1 MTPEPK
7 SAAGEARPT
16 PVERRNARLYLAGLG
31 LSMVGDTALS
41 LVAGI
46 WVKSLTGSSALAG
59 LTQTCIYLPS
69 LFGPLAGLVADR
81 VPRQRFLI
89 LVNLCTAIAV
99 ACLLLVD
106 GEEDVWLICAVMAAY
121 GASLVL
127 IDPAESA
134 LFAHMFRPSTRR
146 RINGLRLGMQET
158 GRLVSPLVGAGLFTW
173 LGGGAV
179 ALLDAATFVAAA
191 AATSLL
197 KPPPERARPARTR
210 WRTEILAGAAHI
222 RATPALARILVVA
235 ALIMAVSGVGVAAQ
249 YSMVAALHQPPGYLG
264 VLAALLGGASV
275 VASLASSRVLARTG
289 PTRLALLGLAAFAA
303 GSALRAVPWLPA
315 VWLGSFVLGFA
326 LPWVFLAALNAGQQ
340 LTPDHLQGRVA
351 AATTLLLFG
360 PQAPAQAL
368 GSLLIAHIGYRSVY
382 LASAATALV
391 LAAALVHLTR
401 RSPHPEHPERT
412 TATADEP

>member
-1 MTPEPK
+1 MPTEHPEPTT
-7 SAAGEARPT
+7 AA
-16 PVERRNARLYLAGLG
+16 ERRNARLYLTGLG

-59 LTQTCIYLPS
+59 LTQMCIYLPS
-69 LFGPLAGLVADR
+69 LFGPLAGLIADR

-89 LVNLCTAIAV
+89 CVNLCTAVAV
-99 ACLLLVD
+99 ACLLFAD
-106 GEEDVWLICAVMAAY
+106 GAQDVWVICAVMAAY
-121 GASLVL
+121 GTSLVL
-127 IDPAESA
+127 IDPAETA
-134 LFAHMFRPSTRR
+134 LFAHMFRPSTRG

-158 GRLVSPLVGAGLFTW
+158 GRLVSPLIGAGLFTW

-191 AATSLL
+191 AATALL
-197 KPPPERARPARTR
+197 KPPPEQARPPRAR

-249 YSMVAALHQPPGYLG
+249 YSMVAALHRPPGYLG
-264 VLAALLGGASV
+264 VLASLLGGASV
-275 VASLASSRVLARTG
+275 LAGLVSSRVLARVG
-289 PTRLALLGLAAFAA
+289 LDNLALLGLAAFAC
-303 GSALRAVPWLPA
+303 GSALRSVAWMPS

-351 AATTLLLFG
+351 AAVTLLLFG

-368 GSLLIAHIGYRSVY
+368 GALLISHVGYRSVY
-382 LASAATALV
+382 LASALSAVV
-391 LAAALVHLTR
+391 LAAVLAQGAR
-401 RSPHPEHPERT
+401 RSSPPEHT
-412 TATADEP
+412 VATDGET